1 MSFLNINLNWYRNF
15 YYVAKYGNFT
25 KASEYINISQSALS
39 ISIIKLEKELN
50 TKLFFRNKSGLQL
63 TNQGKELF
71 KKLEDINN
79 IINNNTIKEEINIGC
94 LRFIADNYLDDVIIN
109 FKKNYPKINIKFDF
123 SNDTELFQKLKKG
136 ELDILICRYP
146 LFYKFESF
154 IKVEKIIDVKNVFVC
169 SKEFYNQ
176 NKLNIED
183 KNFNFPLILPNSSE
197 KRRIIEEYLVNKNIN
212 FHVPIEIP
220 NSLLLKKLILDSMGI
235 GYINLKSVL
244 NEIKENKL
252 IQLELFND
260 APIDNITIIY
270 NYQNTNN
277 IILDFTKILKDVLKK

>member
-146 LFYKFESF
+146 LFYKFESLNSNYLKVLLYILIF
-154 IKVEKIIDVKNVFVC
+154 IC
-169 SKEFYNQ
+169 
-176 NKLNIED
+176 
-183 KNFNFPLILPNSSE
+183 
-197 KRRIIEEYLVNKNIN
+197 
-212 FHVPIEIP
+212 
-220 NSLLLKKLILDSMGI
+220 
-235 GYINLKSVL
+235 
-244 NEIKENKL
+244 
-252 IQLELFND
+252 
-260 APIDNITIIY
+260 
-270 NYQNTNN
+270 
-277 IILDFTKILKDVLKK
+277 

>member
-39 ISIIKLEKELN
+39 VSIIKLEKELN

-63 TNQGKELF
+63 TNPGKDLF
-71 KKLEDINN
+71 KKLEDVNN
-79 IINNNTIKEEINIGC
+79 IINNNTFKEEINIGC
-94 LRFIADNYLDDVIIN
+94 LRFIADNYLADVIIN

-146 LFYKFESF
+146 LFYKFENF

-176 NKLNIED
+176 NKLNFED
-183 KNFNFPLILPNSSE
+183 KNFKFPLILPNSSE

-252 IQLELFND
+252 IQLDIFND

-277 IILDFTKILKDVLKK
+277 IILNFIKELKDVLKK